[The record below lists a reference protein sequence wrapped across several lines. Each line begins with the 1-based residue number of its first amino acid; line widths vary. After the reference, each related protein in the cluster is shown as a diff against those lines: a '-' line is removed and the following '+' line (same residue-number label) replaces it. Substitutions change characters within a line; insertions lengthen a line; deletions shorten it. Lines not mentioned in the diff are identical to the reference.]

1 MNSGCAKLLEI
12 QFIHDGSISWNCDK
26 EKSSKERQGAKSL
39 LPKVLRI
46 RFQIVLYL
54 IFGYMQGSSSG
65 NLGPIALITPI
76 PNCLTKIP
84 AEVDA
89 SREVSTQSQKVFLT
103 VIPLINGSFPS
114 TIRFSQVR
122 DEDPMLG
129 LLPGHGEKLKPM
141 NTGYNEGKERERI
154 ECRLCKR
161 FLYHLKARRR
171 IGVK

>member
-39 LPKVLRI
+39 LSKVLRI

-65 NLGPIALITPI
+65 NLGPY
-76 PNCLTKIP
+76 
-84 AEVDA
+84 VY
-89 SREVSTQSQKVFLT
+89 
-103 VIPLINGSFPS
+103 
-114 TIRFSQVR
+114 